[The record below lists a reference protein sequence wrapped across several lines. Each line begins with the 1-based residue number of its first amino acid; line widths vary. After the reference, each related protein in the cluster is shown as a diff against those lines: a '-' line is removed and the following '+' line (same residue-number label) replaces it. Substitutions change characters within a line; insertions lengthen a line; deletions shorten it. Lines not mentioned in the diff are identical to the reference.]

1 MDRIG
6 GIIDQNQNLARS
18 RNGVDID
25 LAKNHALGRRYEN
38 ISWAD
43 DLVYLRNRS
52 GPKSHCSHGLCS
64 TDAKNSIDPGKVR
77 RSEKNGAVSAE
88 GRSHDNLIDSR
99 HFGGNRIHEH
109 G

>member
-25 LAKNHALGRRYEN
+25 LAKNHALGCRYEN
-38 ISWAD
+38 ISWPD
-43 DLVYLRNRS
+43 NFVYLRNCS

-64 TDAKNSIDPGKVR
+64 TDAKNSIDPGKMR
-77 RSEKNGAVSAE
+77 RGEKNGTVSAE
-88 GRSHDNLIDSR
+88 GRSE
-99 HFGGNRIHEH
+99 EH
-109 G
+109 TSELQSPY